1 MALRANSWWVAL
13 CRNVVQYFFILS
25 RALLGEVEAIKV
37 AIRDVEGVVGA
48 VAMRAKCGSR
58 RWKRWRN
65 SEDGFDS
72 MVKRE
77 RRLG

>member
-1 MALRANSWWVAL
+1 M
-13 CRNVVQYFFILS
+13 NVVQYFLILS
-25 RALLGEVEAIKV
+25 RALFGEVEVRKV
-37 AIRDVEGVVGA
+37 SIRDVEGVVGA

-58 RWKRWRN
+58 RWRRWRN
-65 SEDGFDS
+65 SEDGFES